1 LYILFYRRL
10 ILAEAQ
16 HDQNPPDQMKPNPNL
31 LPPNEDTWKQEQFLQ
46 STPQFTKIL
55 VPYNASHMSN
65 KALRYAIY
73 LSKIANSDIFIL
85 SIIENYEDLKDVLPI
100 TIRVGRQEE
109 LSRSNKSEMQAG
121 DLKIVLEGALR
132 KAIEEKINLCKEAGL
147 KARITYEIRNG
158 NPSDEIIKVAEM
170 TEFDLIIMGS
180 HRITSTIKGIGS
192 TTRKVMDTLR
202 KPVLLIHE

>member
-1 LYILFYRRL
+1 MK
-10 ILAEAQ
+10 EAQ
-16 HDQNPPDQMKPNPNL
+16 HDQNPSDQMNPSHNI
-31 LPPNEDTWKQEQFLQ
+31 LPPNDTRKQEQFLQ

-55 VPYNASHMSN
+55 VPYNASQISN

-85 SIIENYEDLKDVLPI
+85 SVIENYEDLKDVLPV
-100 TIRVGRQEE
+100 TIKVGQEEE
-109 LSRSNKSEMQAG
+109 LSRSNKSDIQAG
-121 DLKIVLEGALR
+121 DLKIGLEGALR
-132 KAIEEKINLCKEAGL
+132 KSIEEKINLCKEAGL

-170 TEFDLIIMGS
+170 TDLIIMGS
-180 HRITSTIKGIGS
+180 HRVTSTIKSMGS
-192 TTRKVMDTLR
+192 TTRKVMDISR

>member
-1 LYILFYRRL
+1 MK
-10 ILAEAQ
+10 EAQ
-16 HDQNPPDQMKPNPNL
+16 HDQNPSDQMNPNHNI
-31 LPPNEDTWKQEQFLQ
+31 LPPNEDTWKHEQFLQ

-55 VPYNASHMSN
+55 VPYNASQISN

-85 SIIENYEDLKDVLPI
+85 SVIENYEDLKDVLPV
-100 TIRVGRQEE
+100 TIKVGQEEE
-109 LSRSNKSEMQAG
+109 LSRSNKSDIQAG
-121 DLKIVLEGALR
+121 DLKIGLEGALR
-132 KAIEEKINLCKEAGL
+132 KSIEEKINLCKEAGL

-170 TEFDLIIMGS
+170 TDLIIMGS
-180 HRITSTIKGIGS
+180 HRVTSTIKSMGS
-192 TTRKVMDTLR
+192 TTRKVMDISR